1 MSYKN
6 LYKVDMTRPGSKS
19 RIKWEGNSLEEI
31 KSWPDEVK
39 ENFGGELERLEHH
52 EEPLDSKWMGKVLPG
67 VQELRDEHKGVWY
80 RLMFWLHI
88 GWIYVLHCFKKT
100 TNKTSPGDIEV
111 AKKRMQTIK
120 SRKDT
125 PAGKE
130 EKSA

>member
-1 MSYKN
+1 
-6 LYKVDMTRPGSKS
+6 
-19 RIKWEGNSLEEI
+19 
-31 KSWPDEVK
+31 
-39 ENFGGELERLEHH
+39 
-52 EEPLDSKWMGKVLPG
+52 MGKVLPG
-67 VQELRDEHKGVWY
+67 VQELRDEHKGAWY

-100 TNKTSPGDIEV
+100 TNKTSPGDIEI
-111 AKKRMQTIK
+111 AKKRMQAIK